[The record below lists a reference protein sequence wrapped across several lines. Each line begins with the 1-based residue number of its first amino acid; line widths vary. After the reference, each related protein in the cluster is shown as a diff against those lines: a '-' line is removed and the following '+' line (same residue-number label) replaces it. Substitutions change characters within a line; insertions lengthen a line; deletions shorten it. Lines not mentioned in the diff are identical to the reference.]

1 MPAPLRGG
9 SGTGIFPRPGT
20 AGAGTAPALARPG
33 SGVLLSPTSR
43 RYDVPRFATKPR
55 KGLLLSAHTPGEL
68 WWAAKSVDATRPFLT
83 SYDPA
88 TDVRVEMSF
97 ATFDNWVAKTANMLV
112 DGLGALPG
120 DTVALALPL
129 HWQSLAWTVACWV
142 TGTTVVL
149 AEADI
154 PEADVVVADASRVDA
169 ALASGAREV
178 VGASL
183 HPLGLPMDDCPP
195 AATDYTQ
202 EARGYGDVFAPPK
215 GDPQAAA
222 LVHGGRSWTGGELA
236 DRGRDAA
243 RLGKLTAEDRVA
255 IITSDHAPLAALG
268 DDLSK
273 FLGVLSAASSL
284 VLIPSRDSTTL
295 QSRLDMERVTAV
307 VGDFP
312 SPLPP
317 QASYRSLP

>member
-33 SGVLLSPTSR
+33 SGVLLSPPSR

-202 EARGYGDVFAPPK
+202 EARGYGDAFAPPK
-215 GDPQAAA
+215 GDRSSRTSTFPTARSSRSTKVPSTSPTNSARSCGRRLSKRSRGSAAA
-222 LVHGGRSWTGGELA
+222 RPS
-236 DRGRDAA
+236 
-243 RLGKLTAEDRVA
+243 
-255 IITSDHAPLAALG
+255 TSLNSP
-268 DDLSK
+268 
-273 FLGVLSAASSL
+273 
-284 VLIPSRDSTTL
+284 PPWRESR
-295 QSRLDMERVTAV
+295 
-307 VGDFP
+307 
-312 SPLPP
+312 
-317 QASYRSLP
+317 